1 MIKQFKA
8 IILILL
14 SFILVACGQSVE
26 VKSNQPPLLVG
37 MEAGYPPYNWTQAN
51 DSNQAV
57 KIKDSTE
64 FANGYDVQVARL
76 IGEALGR
83 EVIVVKTEWEGLL
96 PAIQSEKIDLIIAG
110 MSPTSDRKEVIDFSD
125 SYYDVQ
131 FAMVT
136 MKDSQYAQAKSIDD
150 FSNAVVTGQLGT
162 LHYDLLKQIP
172 DAKIEQAM
180 KSFSAM
186 RVALQSGKIDAY
198 VSEIPEAVSA
208 SDAISQFTY
217 VIPEPSFEVS
227 AEDIQ
232 IGIGIKKGR
241 TDLLDQVNQVL
252 AGITQEQRTELMNQA
267 IKNQPSTEESDFFG
281 NVQAIFK
288 ANWPAYLRGTL
299 NTLAISLT
307 GTIIGLLIGLLV
319 GIVRTIPRTKSQ
331 VKNALLTM
339 LNWFMNAYISVFRGT
354 PMIVQAMVLYYGT
367 SILWN
372 WNLTPLSAAFFIV
385 SINTGAYIS
394 EVVRGGII
402 SVDKGQ
408 FEAAHAIG
416 MSHWQTMKEVVMP
429 QVIRNIL
436 PSVGNEFVINV
447 KDTSVLNVISVN
459 ELYFTSS
466 TIAGNSFRYFETFV
480 ITAVIYF
487 ILTVTITWI
496 LRLVE
501 NKMDG
506 PKEFVLVG
514 GNQEQVKTLK
524 ESSK

>member
-1 MIKQFKA
+1 MLKKFRA
-8 IILILL
+8 ILL
-14 SFILVACGQSVE
+14 LIISIFLVACSQEETMTST
-26 VKSNQPPLLVG
+26 KPPLLVG
-37 MEAGYPPYNWTQAN
+37 MEAGYPPYNWTQSNNSN
-51 DSNQAV
+51 DAV
-57 KIKDSTE
+57 RIQDSQDY
-64 FANGYDVQVARL
+64 ANGYDVQIARK
-76 IGEALGR
+76 IGEALDR
-83 EVIVVKTEWEGLL
+83 EIIIVKTEWEGLL

-110 MSPTSDRKEVIDFSD
+110 MSPTPDRKEVIDFSD

-136 MKDSQYAQAKSIDD
+136 KKDSPYAQAKSIED
-150 FSNAVVTGQLGT
+150 FGGAVVTGQLGT
-162 LHYDLLKQIP
+162 LHYDLLNQIP
-172 DAKIEQAM
+172 NATVDQAM

-198 VSEIPEAVSA
+198 VSEIPEAISA
-208 SDAISQFTY
+208 TDAISQFTY
-217 VIPEPSFEVS
+217 VVPEPSFEVS
-227 AEDIQ
+227 EEDVQ
-232 IGIGIKKGR
+232 IGIGVKKGR
-241 TDLLDQVNQVL
+241 EELLTQVNEVL
-252 AGITQEQRTELMNQA
+252 ADISTEERAEIMNQA
-267 IKNQPSTEESDFFG
+267 IKEQPSTGESDFFG
-281 NVQAIFK
+281 NVWNIFK
-288 ANWPAYLRGTL
+288 ANWPAYLRGTI
-299 NTLAISLT
+299 NTLVISLT

-319 GIVRTIPRTKSQ
+319 GIVRTIPKAKTKLQ
-331 VKNALLTM
+331 NGLLKFA
-339 LNWFMNAYISVFRGT
+339 NWFLNAYISIFRGT
-354 PMIVQAMVLYYGT
+354 PMIVQAMVVYYGT

-394 EVVRGGII
+394 EVVRGGILSI
-402 SVDKGQ
+402 DKGQ
-408 FEAAHAIG
+408 FEAARAIG

-480 ITAVIYF
+480 ITAIIYF
-487 ILTVTITWI
+487 VLTVTITAI
-496 LRLVE
+496 LRAIE

-524 ESSK
+524 GE